1 MESVCGVGVVDDA
14 LQVKRERKRWSQ
26 GTVPFLSGM
35 AEGTLVCDTGA
46 EVTHVAVA
54 FLWRAGFSGSEHIF
68 DPGRLVYCTVDAS
81 GKQGYAVTLYQ
92 YDGKT
97 GRMRPISY
105 HSEGWVK
112 GSQLHWTAQVKECY
126 AKRQAVC
133 VIIPEVTPFARVV
146 ILNDNRNLVGKIESA
161 DPRVQRWRDDIKWA
175 GVHEQRWIPGKWN
188 TIADYG
194 SRIVQP
200 VERPLTSDEEFEMR
214 ISAIAEVV
222 GDVDRRRAA
231 DLEVFR
237 ERQAQLCLEDA
248 TSPAIVAA
256 ISSVV
261 AEETAGDDTVVPG
274 HLAMAPLVSSIATEQ
289 ARAPEGER
297 EKWTGSGY
305 TTAAL
310 AGRTLYLYK
319 GRLIVPTSAQVLKE
333 TLMRLAHE
341 GSMHYTGAARTLWA
355 LTKQARVHWVGIDA
369 DVAKWVQSCYR
380 CAFAKSAHGKESDV
394 GTLSP
399 TVAPRIHYT
408 WYADLKGPM
417 PFDTVY
423 ILVIIES
430 LSRMC
435 RLRYIPNCTAKEV
448 CEELTEVFAIFGTR
462 PVQLRT
468 DNGPPFDSG
477 ELLDFCKKEGVRVVH
492 DAPYHSQGQGMV
504 MVEWSP
510 RFGRSPRRSSRCWAT
525 RRSASGSKDRHSRAS
540 RRLQTRR

>member
-1 MESVCGVGVVDDA
+1 
-14 LQVKRERKRWSQ
+14 
-26 GTVPFLSGM
+26 
-35 AEGTLVCDTGA
+35 
-46 EVTHVAVA
+46 
-54 FLWRAGFSGSEHIF
+54 
-68 DPGRLVYCTVDAS
+68 
-81 GKQGYAVTLYQ
+81 
-92 YDGKT
+92 
-97 GRMRPISY
+97 
-105 HSEGWVK
+105 
-112 GSQLHWTAQVKECY
+112 
-126 AKRQAVC
+126 
-133 VIIPEVTPFARVV
+133 
-146 ILNDNRNLVGKIESA
+146 
-161 DPRVQRWRDDIKWA
+161 
-175 GVHEQRWIPGKWN
+175 
-188 TIADYG
+188 
-194 SRIVQP
+194 
-200 VERPLTSDEEFEMR
+200 
-214 ISAIAEVV
+214 
-222 GDVDRRRAA
+222 
-231 DLEVFR
+231 
-237 ERQAQLCLEDA
+237 
-248 TSPAIVAA
+248 
-256 ISSVV
+256 
-261 AEETAGDDTVVPG
+261 
-274 HLAMAPLVSSIATEQ
+274 
-289 ARAPEGER
+289 
-297 EKWTGSGY
+297 
-305 TTAAL
+305 
-310 AGRTLYLYK
+310 
-319 GRLIVPTSAQVLKE
+319 
-333 TLMRLAHE
+333 MRLAHE

-355 LTKQARVHWVGIDA
+355 LTKQARVHWVGIDT

-380 CAFAKSAHGKESDV
+380 CAFAKSAHGKVSDI

-417 PFDTVY
+417 PFDTGY